1 MFTEKHAKVIDK
13 SKTAKMCDTMVL
25 VRHEKAPRS
34 ANLLGADGRSHV
46 FLNLSTRVA
55 GEWRGKTSILSRLPI
70 IPHPPVSAS
79 LACPQCSRLEHRMK
93 NLDPK
98 ATYFKRETLAR
109 RYGVSQRTIRNWVDA
124 GAFPPPQKIGRS
136 LLWRV
141 DVVLA
146 HEAEAEGGAK

>member
-1 MFTEKHAKVIDK
+1 
-13 SKTAKMCDTMVL
+13 
-25 VRHEKAPRS
+25 
-34 ANLLGADGRSHV
+34 
-46 FLNLSTRVA
+46 
-55 GEWRGKTSILSRLPI
+55 
-70 IPHPPVSAS
+70 
-79 LACPQCSRLEHRMK
+79 MK